1 MITIIN
7 IIIPKICPLAA
18 APQTPTPRP
27 PPPLKK
33 KIQSKNSHTGMY
45 KDEPFFKARIKGFVL
60 RQKF

>member
-7 IIIPKICPLAA
+7 IIIPKISPSAA
-18 APQTPTPRP
+18 LPQ
-27 PPPLKK
+27 PPPLPFPPAKK
-33 KIQSKNSHTGMY
+33 KIESKNSHTGMY

>member
-18 APQTPTPRP
+18 PPQPPPLP
-27 PPPLKK
+27 PPPPSKK
-33 KIQSKNSHTGMY
+33 KQSKNSHTGMY

>member
-1 MITIIN
+1 MLTIIN
-7 IIIPKICPLAA
+7 IIVPKISPLAA
-18 APQTPTPRP
+18 PPQP
-27 PPPLKK
+27 PPLPLPLKK

>member
-1 MITIIN
+1 MLTIIN
-7 IIIPKICPLAA
+7 IIIPKISPLAA
-18 APQTPTPRP
+18 PPQPPP
-27 PPPLKK
+27 LPPPLKK

>member
-7 IIIPKICPLAA
+7 IIIPKICLLAA
-18 APQTPTPRP
+18 PPQPPP
-27 PPPLKK
+27 LPPPLKK